1 MSESSTIPE
10 IDHNFWLGIN
20 QDLYWP
26 SAPINL
32 ERIDKLS
39 EVDTEELVQNFYS
52 GRYSTSDS
60 SKKCIIREIYGDRML
75 LEHLA
80 QNEVKSLL
88 RLHHQDFVA
97 KHYGFYFDLHEDG
110 KLKYVIVTEQYPEN
124 WTKLIDLDEN
134 ILMKVLRQIL
144 IALKIVQDHN
154 IYHGGLSPLNIYLDE
169 NYDIKLGNFF
179 HSGKISSFHQEF
191 PLVLRGLCLIDASFV
206 APEVKFAIQ
215 V

>member
-1 MSESSTIPE
+1 
-10 IDHNFWLGIN
+10 
-20 QDLYWP
+20 
-26 SAPINL
+26 
-32 ERIDKLS
+32 
-39 EVDTEELVQNFYS
+39 
-52 GRYSTSDS
+52 
-60 SKKCIIREIYGDRML
+60 
-75 LEHLA
+75 
-80 QNEVKSLL
+80 
-88 RLHHQDFVA
+88 
-97 KHYGFYFDLHEDG
+97 
-110 KLKYVIVTEQYPEN
+110 
-124 WTKLIDLDEN
+124 
-134 ILMKVLRQIL
+134 MKVLRQIL